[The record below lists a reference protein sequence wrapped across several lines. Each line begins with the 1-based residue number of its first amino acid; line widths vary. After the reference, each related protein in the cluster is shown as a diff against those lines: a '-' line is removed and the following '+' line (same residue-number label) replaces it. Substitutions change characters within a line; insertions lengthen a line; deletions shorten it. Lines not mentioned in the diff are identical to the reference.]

1 MTYPGDLRCTP
12 TVLESDFWKMT
23 LASGDLDSTVTS
35 ELLRI
40 PHLIGHQ
47 DLLYAGT
54 PEHFIDNEHLA
65 ENGI

>member
-1 MTYPGDLRCTP
+1 
-12 TVLESDFWKMT
+12 MT

-40 PHLIGHQ
+40 PHLIRHQ

-65 ENGI
+65 EKGI